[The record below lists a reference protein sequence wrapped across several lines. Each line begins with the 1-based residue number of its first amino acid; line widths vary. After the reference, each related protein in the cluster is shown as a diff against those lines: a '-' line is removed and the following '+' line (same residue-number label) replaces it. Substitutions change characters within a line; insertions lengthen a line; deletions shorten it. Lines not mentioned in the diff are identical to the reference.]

1 MDNNRLLNYF
11 ILENTSPFEYY
22 TRFLQKK
29 NTRNNDRNNDKDN
42 NDKDI
47 RFGFAYVHLDGTFC
61 ILKWAKMLINAKET
75 VQNHEN
81 DIPSSQRVPV

>member
-11 ILENTSPFEYY
+11 ILENISPFEYFICA
-22 TRFLQKK
+22 RFLQKK
-29 NTRNNDRNNDKDN
+29 TQNNDKGN

-61 ILKWAKMLINAKET
+61 ILKWVKMLINAKET
-75 VQNHEN
+75 AQNHEN
-81 DIPSSQRVPV
+81 DISSSQRVPV